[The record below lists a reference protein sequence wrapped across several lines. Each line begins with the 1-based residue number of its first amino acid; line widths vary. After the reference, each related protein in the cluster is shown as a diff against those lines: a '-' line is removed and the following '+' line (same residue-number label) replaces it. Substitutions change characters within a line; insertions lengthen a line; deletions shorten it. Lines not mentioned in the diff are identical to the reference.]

1 MVEWA
6 EISRWWPLLL
16 VVVPIAVAWGKERQR
31 VSDLCDKISS
41 LQAKIDAN
49 TIDRLALEARL
60 SRIETDLAFIRAILE
75 KKP

>member
-31 VSDLCDKISS
+31 ISDLCDKISS